1 MFKTA
6 DAEMLGLGSSRGA
19 GNAKLS
25 RERRLRMREHATQ
38 KLSTAYRL
46 DEIAASVATM
56 QAASALTDVAKHVL
70 ERDDHDPDAQYVHFF
85 HEKIPSRSMAE
96 CTTLDALDD
105 VIRQRPT
112 EAPPYRTRA
121 LTRIFKEDFEGAAKD
136 CTDGLAVYRLYHP
149 QDHNR
154 QQDLVVTRDA
164 ARLSK
169 DARTDLREL
178 RIEDKDQPNSLEP
191 QLLFHRGGAYL
202 TLACDQIGRALDG
215 LPRSDSK
222 LQDIARHRD
231 AEPSPLTEADR
242 QANRDRAEARKLV
255 RTYAKRALRDYTS
268 FLSHLDYTPGIPAQY
283 TDAFL
288 ETLSS
293 AGNKHPYRTRSGRLI
308 DPDSPTHTALSEA
321 LAKYE
326 WKKQNGHA
334 PSIPLIPRPTIHK
347 LNTLFASVAPPDL
360 PPFPRTPEPE
370 STTSHP
376 PFSIPDISE
385 SVTYHPLLTDVLHS
399 LLLCHGL
406 IQTSTKEHLRHA
418 YMAARIARVCDG
430 HPIFLAARSPSRADW
445 IDVLRRSKNWLGL
458 EASWESLCT
467 PAPLYGHPRDGL
479 SKSKENADDK
489 RERTDQEAVMAAF
502 SNEGVFDERT
512 FRASA
517 KAKELRAAREEEEE
531 QRKEYCRTPSI
542 PYANKK
548 GHHIDCAPTDS
559 SPQQHPKHCAHEDGK
574 EYPITMERAELIV
587 RWIME
592 AQPPSSADGNGR
604 PKKRATPK
612 GRLRK
617 MASTAPSLS
626 RDSRGENNIDH
637 LKRGVDG
644 LDLLD

>member
-1 MFKTA
+1 
-6 DAEMLGLGSSRGA
+6 
-19 GNAKLS
+19 
-25 RERRLRMREHATQ
+25 
-38 KLSTAYRL
+38 
-46 DEIAASVATM
+46 
-56 QAASALTDVAKHVL
+56 
-70 ERDDHDPDAQYVHFF
+70 
-85 HEKIPSRSMAE
+85 
-96 CTTLDALDD
+96 
-105 VIRQRPT
+105 
-112 EAPPYRTRA
+112 
-121 LTRIFKEDFEGAAKD
+121 
-136 CTDGLAVYRLYHP
+136 
-149 QDHNR
+149 
-154 QQDLVVTRDA
+154 
-164 ARLSK
+164 
-169 DARTDLREL
+169 
-178 RIEDKDQPNSLEP
+178 
-191 QLLFHRGGAYL
+191 
-202 TLACDQIGRALDG
+202 
-215 LPRSDSK
+215 
-222 LQDIARHRD
+222 
-231 AEPSPLTEADR
+231 
-242 QANRDRAEARKLV
+242 
-255 RTYAKRALRDYTS
+255 
-268 FLSHLDYTPGIPAQY
+268 
-283 TDAFL
+283 
-288 ETLSS
+288 
-293 AGNKHPYRTRSGRLI
+293 
-308 DPDSPTHTALSEA
+308 
-321 LAKYE
+321 
-326 WKKQNGHA
+326 
-334 PSIPLIPRPTIHK
+334 
-347 LNTLFASVAPPDL
+347 
-360 PPFPRTPEPE
+360 
-370 STTSHP
+370 
-376 PFSIPDISE
+376 
-385 SVTYHPLLTDVLHS
+385 
-399 LLLCHGL
+399 
-406 IQTSTKEHLRHA
+406 
-418 YMAARIARVCDG
+418 MAARIARVCDG